1 MEHRDHVMLLR
12 EGIDGPGPHSGKVWA
27 DLGSGKGAFTL
38 ALADLLGPGAVIHSV
53 DRDERALNAQ
63 REAVGSRFPKVS
75 VEYRQADFAGAV
87 DLPPLD
93 GVLMANSLHFVQDKE
108 SLLKAVAG
116 WLRPGGRLL
125 VVEYDSDQGNA
136 WVPHPMSYRTWE
148 AMSAREGFLDTRLL
162 RTIPSR
168 FLGRIYSALSLS
180 PGSEP

>member
-1 MEHRDHVMLLR
+1 MEHGDHVMLLR
-12 EGIDGPGPHSGKVWA
+12 EGVEGAGKVWA

-38 ALADLLGPGAVIHSV
+38 ALADLLGPGAVIHSL

-63 REAVGSRFPKVS
+63 RAAMDARFPEVA
-75 VEYRQADFAGAV
+75 VEYRQADFAGAI

-108 SLLKAVAG
+108 PVLARVSR

-125 VVEYDSDQGNA
+125 IVEYDSDQGNNWA
-136 WVPHPMSYRTWE
+136 PHPVSYQTWE
-148 AMSAREGFLDTRLL
+148 ALAAGTGFLETRLL

-168 FLGRIYSALSLS
+168 FLGRIYSALSVS
-180 PGSEP
+180 GRGGG

>member
-1 MEHRDHVMLLR
+1 MEHLDHVMLLR
-12 EGIDGPGPHSGKVWA
+12 EGMAGSGPHAGEVWA

-53 DRDERALNAQ
+53 DRDERALQTQ
-63 REAVGSRFPKVS
+63 REAMDARFPDAS
-75 VEYRQADFAGAV
+75 VEYRRADFTGHV

-93 GVLMANSLHFVQDKE
+93 GVLMANSLHFAQDKE
-108 SLLKAVAG
+108 PVLKEVAA

-125 VVEYDSDQGNA
+125 VVEYDSDRGNT
-136 WVPHPMSYRTWE
+136 WVPYPMSYRTWE
-148 AMSAREGFLDTRLL
+148 GLAARAGFVDTRLL

-180 PGSEP
+180 PGGS